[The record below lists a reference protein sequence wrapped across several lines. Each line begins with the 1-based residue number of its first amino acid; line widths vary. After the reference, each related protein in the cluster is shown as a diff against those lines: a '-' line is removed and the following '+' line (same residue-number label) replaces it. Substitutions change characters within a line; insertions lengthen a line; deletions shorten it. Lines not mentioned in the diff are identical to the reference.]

1 MSLLSPQLEAF
12 VAVARQ
18 KTVHSAATALH
29 MTQTAVTQ
37 RIRMLEGRLGTTLF
51 IRTRRGMMLTPEGEA
66 LLRYCYA
73 SRELEGQALAI
84 IQGAAR
90 ETAIRFC
97 ITGPTSI
104 MHSRIVTHCFPV
116 MREFPNLLI
125 QFDIN
130 DQETRI
136 RSLRSGESQL
146 AVIQHEDV
154 APEMEYKLLQPEH
167 YVLVCAS
174 HWQHRKL
181 DDIIRTERI
190 IDYDPGD
197 QMTLNY
203 LRHFNLLDLA
213 QHERHFV
220 NRTDM
225 MAMML
230 SAGLGY
236 GVLAL
241 EFSQPYIEKG
251 ELIVLNSA
259 KIYENRMVLAWYDRP
274 EPPGYFSAIIKAIA

>member
-1 MSLLSPQLEAF
+1 MSLLSPQLDAF
-12 VAVARQ
+12 VAVARL
-18 KTVHSAATALH
+18 KTVHGAATELH
-29 MTQTAVTQ
+29 ITQTGVTQ
-37 RIRMLEGRLGTTLF
+37 RIRTLEGRLGTTLF

-73 SRELEGQALAI
+73 SQELEGQALAI
-84 IQGAAR
+84 IQGAAK
-90 ETAIRFC
+90 ETTIRFC

-104 MHSRIVTHCFPV
+104 MHSRVITHCIPI
-116 MREFPNLLI
+116 MRDFPNLLF

-154 APEMEYKLLQPEH
+154 APEMEYKILQPEH
-167 YVLVCAS
+167 YVLVCTRA
-174 HWQHRKL
+174 WKKRTLK
-181 DDIIRTERI
+181 DIISNERI
-190 IDYDPGD
+190 IDYDPFD

-203 LRHFNLLDLA
+203 LRHFNLYDLA

-225 MAMML
+225 LAMML
-230 SAGLGY
+230 CEGLGY

-241 EFSQPYIEKG
+241 EFSQPYIEKN
-251 ELIVLNSA
+251 ELIVLNDA
-259 KIYENRMVLAWYDRP
+259 KIYENRMALAWYDRP
-274 EPPGYFSAIIKAIA
+274 EPPDYFSAIIKTIS

>member
-12 VAVARQ
+12 MTIARH
-18 KTVHSAATALH
+18 KTVHSAARELH

-37 RIRMLEGRLGTTLF
+37 RIRMLESRLGTTLF
-51 IRTRRGMMLTPEGEA
+51 IRTRRGMMLTTEGEA
-66 LLRYCYA
+66 LLRYCQA
-73 SRELEGQALAI
+73 TSELEGEALAI
-84 IQGAAR
+84 IQGAAK

-104 MHSRIVTHCFPV
+104 MHSRIVTQCFPI
-116 MREFPNLLI
+116 MRQFPNLLM

-130 DQETRI
+130 DQENRI

-146 AVIQHEDV
+146 AVIQREDV
-154 APEMEYKLLQPEH
+154 MPEMEHKLLQPEH
-167 YVLVCAS
+167 YVLVCTSA
-174 HWQHRKL
+174 WEHRTL
-181 DDIIRTERI
+181 TDIIKTERI
-190 IDYDPGD
+190 IDYDPTD
-197 QMTLNY
+197 QMTMHY
-203 LRHFNLLDLA
+203 LRHFNLWDLA

-230 SAGLGY
+230 AAGFGY

-241 EFSQPYIEKG
+241 EFSQSYLKKH
-251 ELIVLNSA
+251 ELIVLNSK
-259 KIYENRMVLAWYDRP
+259 KIYENKMALAWYGRP
-274 EPPGYFSAIIKAIA
+274 EPPKYFSAMIEAIR

>member
-12 VAVARQ
+12 IAVARL
-18 KTVHSAATALH
+18 KTVHGAATELH
-29 MTQTAVTQ
+29 MTQTAITQ
-37 RIRMLEGRLGTTLF
+37 RIRILEGRLGTTLF
-51 IRTRRGMMLTPEGEA
+51 VRTRRGMMLTAEGEA

-73 SRELEGQALAI
+73 SQELEGQALAI
-84 IQGAAR
+84 IQGAAK
-90 ETAIRFC
+90 ETTIRFC

-104 MHSRIVTHCFPV
+104 MHSRVVTHCFPI
-116 MREFPNLLI
+116 MREFPNLLL

-130 DQETRI
+130 DLETRI

-146 AVIQHEDV
+146 AVIQQEDV
-154 APEMEYKLLQPEH
+154 APEMEYKLLRPEH
-167 YVLVCAS
+167 YVLVCTS
-174 HWQHRKL
+174 RWRKRKL
-181 DDIIRTERI
+181 EDIIINERI

-197 QMTLNY
+197 QMTLDY
-203 LRHFNLLDLA
+203 LRHFHLLDLA

-230 SAGLGY
+230 AEGLGY

-251 ELIVLNSA
+251 ELIVLNEA

-274 EPPGYFSAIIKAIA
+274 EPPGYFSAIIKAIT